1 VGSTFFVE
9 RSTFS
14 NNAAQGGAG
23 GAGNDAGS
31 GGGGGASYFAPGAG
45 IEEITRILIFS
56 MAGISVSGGPGGTGG
71 DGGQGGYADGGAI
84 HAATG
89 SFAMVRSTL
98 SGNAANAGT
107 GGLGGRGALEGISSA
122 LIDALE
128 LEGIIIRD
136 ASGNGAV
143 GASGEASGGAL
154 RGQGADLAISRST
167 FTLNQAHVGGALLV
181 EAGDRIVRITSS
193 TVAGNTAVTRG
204 GGLSSVDGA
213 QIQSS
218 IIAENSAPRSL
229 DIDGTVESLDYNL
242 IGDSSGLTLN
252 GSAERSILNSA
263 AHLQALANNGGPTET
278 LALDAAS
285 PALNRGL
292 CTDVTDQRGFYR
304 ADALCDI
311 GAFELGA
318 SAQMPIPVPPPVGIS
333 TSDDTVRVGL
343 PSGVYAQVIASKG
356 EFLRNP
362 GEIGNQAVIDL
373 GVIAAIDV
381 FALGNTSADGATVC
395 FEGQGRVVFLDA
407 LTAPR
412 VARWLQA
419 TRTDGFTCARL
430 PNAGTVVMV
439 KG

>member
-1 VGSTFFVE
+1 MRQTQAQVAWEAAALLRASAAHLSTRLSLKGSSFVMRRAMARWVRVAKLQVAHSAARAPIW
-9 RSTFS
+9 RS
-14 NNAAQGGAG
+14 
-23 GAGNDAGS
+23 
-31 GGGGGASYFAPGAG
+31 
-45 IEEITRILIFS
+45 
-56 MAGISVSGGPGGTGG
+56 
-71 DGGQGGYADGGAI
+71 
-84 HAATG
+84 AT
-89 SFAMVRSTL
+89 AR
-98 SGNAANAGT
+98 
-107 GGLGGRGALEGISSA
+107 
-122 LIDALE
+122 
-128 LEGIIIRD
+128 
-136 ASGNGAV
+136 
-143 GASGEASGGAL
+143 
-154 RGQGADLAISRST
+154 SRST
-167 FTLNQAHVGGALLV
+167 WPNL
-181 EAGDRIVRITSS
+181 EAPSGLRRVTRIVRITSS
-193 TVAGNTAVTRG
+193 TVAGNTAVARG

-252 GSAERSILNSA
+252 GSAARSILNSA

-278 LALDAAS
+278 LALHAAS
-285 PALNRGL
+285 PAINRGL
-292 CTDVTDQRGFYR
+292 CTDATDQRGFYR

-318 SAQMPIPVPPPVGIS
+318 SAQMPIPVPPPDSIS

-343 PSGVYAQVIASKG
+343 PSGVYVQVIASKG

-381 FALGNTSADGATVC
+381 FALGNTSAAGATVC
-395 FEGQGRVVFLDA
+395 FEGQGRVIFLDA

-412 VARWLQA
+412 VTRWLQV
-419 TRTDGFTCARL
+419 TIMEGFTCASL
-430 PNAGTVVMV
+430 PNAGTAVLV